1 MYGGKNSMFIRNGHA
16 KNGTAIANRDSII
29 RATWDVFYNVYH
41 PHLLIDT
48 GTAEPR
54 PRSGRRMMMV

>member
-29 RATWDVFYNVYH
+29 SATWMPSATSITLNC
-41 PHLLIDT
+41 
-48 GTAEPR
+48 
-54 PRSGRRMMMV
+54 